1 MIKQHFTKELV
12 MTKEEMKILGTLVNV
27 GSVLMIMLK

>member
-12 MTKEEMKILGTLVNV
+12 MTKEERKILRTLVNV